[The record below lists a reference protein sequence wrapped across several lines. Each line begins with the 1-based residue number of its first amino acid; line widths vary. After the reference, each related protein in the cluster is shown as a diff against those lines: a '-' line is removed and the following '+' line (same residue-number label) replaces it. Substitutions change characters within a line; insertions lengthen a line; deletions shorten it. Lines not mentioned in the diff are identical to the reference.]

1 VFLSREVPMARRS
14 SESVRSLNRVLR
26 NPDLRRL
33 QSALGLLWVADWAY
47 LVAFGIYAFKA
58 GGSLGVGVAGLIR
71 MFPSALV
78 APFASMMGDRYP
90 RQRVLLAVVA
100 LWTLALAGSALAFFG
115 DGPSALIYGLGA
127 VTGIASTIFRP
138 TLAALLPWL
147 ATSSEELV
155 GSNVVS
161 ALIEN
166 VGTLVGPLLGGVV
179 TATADPGVVFLA
191 SAGACV
197 LAAIAVGRMRT
208 EGEALRDRGRPSEG
222 LAGEAFGGFA
232 ALSRLRE
239 ARLIVFLVLVQT
251 LTRGALNV
259 IIVVAALTLLGMGE
273 SGVGLLTAAIGA
285 GGLVGSV
292 ASFRLIGRRLA
303 VPFGIG
309 LILWGLPIAAIAARP
324 RPGVALGFL
333 ALLGAGNA
341 LVDVA
346 GFTLLQ
352 RLVPDQVL
360 SRVLGLMFGLAMATI
375 GLGSIAFPP
384 LIDAIGIRAA
394 MAVTGAILPVVTA
407 LGWGRLV
414 RVDRTAPPPKR
425 GLSVLRNVPMFA
437 PLSVAAMDHLA
448 GHLLPETVSEGDE
461 VVHQGEAGD
470 RVYVISEGQFEVT
483 SGGVSVATLGPGDH
497 FGEIALLRDTPRT
510 ATVTALA
517 DAEIYGLDRADFLAV
532 ITGHSLSGEAATQ
545 VIDARLAELAE
556 KESDRAR
563 PR

>member
-1 VFLSREVPMARRS
+1 MAGRS
-14 SESVRSLNRVLR
+14 SESVRSLSRVLR

-33 QSALGLLWVADWAY
+33 QTALGLLWVADWAY
-47 LVAFGIYAFKA
+47 LVALGIYAFKA
-58 GGSLGVGVAGLIR
+58 GGSLGVGVAGLVR

-78 APFASMMGDRYP
+78 APFASVMGDRYP

-100 LWTLALAGSALAFFG
+100 TWTLALAGSAMAFFA
-115 DGPSALIYGLGA
+115 DGPPGLIYGLGA

-138 TLAALLPWL
+138 TLSALLPWL
-147 ATSSEELV
+147 ARSSEELV
-155 GSNVVS
+155 ASNVVS

-179 TATADPGVVFLA
+179 TAIADPGAVFVA
-191 SAGACV
+191 SAGACL
-197 LAAIAVGRMRT
+197 LAVFAVGRIRT
-208 EGEALRDRGRPSEG
+208 EGEGLRHRGHPSES
-222 LAGEAFGGFA
+222 LAREAFGGFA
-232 ALSRLRE
+232 ALSRLPEVRVV
-239 ARLIVFLVLVQT
+239 VFLVLVQT

-285 GGLVGSV
+285 GGLVGSL
-292 ASFRLIGRRLA
+292 ASFKLVGRRLA
-303 VPFGIG
+303 APFGIG

-352 RLVPDQVL
+352 RLVPDEVL
-360 SRVLGLMFGLAMATI
+360 SRVLGLLFGLAMATI
-375 GLGSIAFPP
+375 GLGSIALPP
-384 LIDAIGIRAA
+384 LIDAIGIRGA

-407 LGWGRLV
+407 VLWKRLV

-448 GHLLPETVSEGDE
+448 GHLLPETVSEGKE
-461 VVHQGEAGD
+461 VIHQGEAGD
-470 RVYVISEGQFEVT
+470 RLYVISEGQFEVT
-483 SGGVSVATLGPGDH
+483 SHGRSVATLGPGDH

-510 ATVTALA
+510 ASVTALS
-517 DAEIYGLDRADFLAV
+517 DAEVYGLERADFLAV
-532 ITGHSLSGEAATQ
+532 ITGHSLSGEAAVQ
-545 VIDARLAELAE
+545 IIESRLAELAE
-556 KESDRAR
+556 KGSESAR
-563 PR
+563 R